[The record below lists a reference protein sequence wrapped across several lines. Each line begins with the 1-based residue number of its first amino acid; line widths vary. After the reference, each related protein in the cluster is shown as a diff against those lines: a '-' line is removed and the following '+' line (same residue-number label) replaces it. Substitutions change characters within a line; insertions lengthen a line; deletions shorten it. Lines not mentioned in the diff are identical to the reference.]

1 MKNKLTKQILIIIGL
16 ITFFVTTN
24 VFIYFVFTSRCVNYA
39 SSQMQAKSV
48 EVDQFLPFTEETKIV
63 KKDNQEKLSGELPKI
78 DGAAALFPVFS
89 SFVYSLYPE
98 TSVKYENGDFTSD
111 SALQYHNTRG
121 AYKGIVDGT
130 IDIAICAKPSNEQV
144 QYGLDKGV
152 ELELTPIGRE
162 AFVFLVNNSNPVDS
176 LTLQQI
182 KDIFTGKIT
191 NWKEVGGPSRPINI
205 VNRNKGSG
213 SQTSLEKLI
222 GQEAKTNF
230 FGPFGASIGFSFR
243 YYVEELTKH
252 GHIKMLAIN
261 DIYPDVEN
269 VRNNSYP
276 IVSNFVA
283 VTRKGDNRENV
294 QKVLEFILSPTGQSI
309 IEETGY
315 VGL

>member
-1 MKNKLTKQILIIIGL
+1 MKNKLAKQILIIVGL
-16 ITFFVTTN
+16 VAFFVTTN

-48 EVDQFLPFTEETKIV
+48 EVDQFLPFAEETKIV
-63 KKDNQEKLSGELPKI
+63 KKDNPEKLSGELPKI

-162 AFVFLVNNSNPVDS
+162 AFVFLVIEFREILRAGHLEREGGISSRVPGGISDHAIAAFPVD
-176 LTLQQI
+176 
-182 KDIFTGKIT
+182 
-191 NWKEVGGPSRPINI
+191 R
-205 VNRNKGSG
+205 
-213 SQTSLEKLI
+213 
-222 GQEAKTNF
+222 GQHF
-230 FGPFGASIGFSFR
+230 
-243 YYVEELTKH
+243 
-252 GHIKMLAIN
+252 
-261 DIYPDVEN
+261 
-269 VRNNSYP
+269 VR
-276 IVSNFVA
+276 
-283 VTRKGDNRENV
+283 
-294 QKVLEFILSPTGQSI
+294 
-309 IEETGY
+309 
-315 VGL
+315 GLRIR